1 MLTYMHVESYIRVE
15 YPGSS
20 VPACITMHEHDS
32 ELNKK
37 GSIEYAEPPKTI
49 EKANQPFI
57 LLKCHLYKKKIIQK

>member
-32 ELNKK
+32 ELNKT
-37 GSIEYAEPPKTI
+37 GSIEYAEPPKNHR
-49 EKANQPFI
+49 KSKPA
-57 LLKCHLYKKKIIQK
+57 LYTVKVSSI